1 MGESAAYGKRHSQG
15 VRIVIRG
22 WSDSNTYPINYY
34 DTNSAICQ
42 DIS

>member
-15 VRIVIRG
+15 VRIRG
-22 WSDSNTYPINYY
+22 WSDSNTYPITYY
-34 DTNSAICQ
+34 DTNSTICQ